1 MVIMHP
7 VLFPR
12 IAPMLCEEITSGELF
27 ASTPATLRPSTAF
40 GFVGLFTRRALA
52 VPTSSLSAPVPTQSQ
67 GAVTLLDVIGS
78 FDQCVER
85 LRPALV
91 FGLILSVV
99 ALVFRARFA
108 AAVWALYRQRAAV
121 LDAAAAGFAP
131 AAWSKADESAIS
143 DVGSDAETDGMI
155 TPLARSESKGT
166 QWLAVP
172 SAHRLRV

>member
-27 ASTPATLRPSTAF
+27 SSAPSTLRPSTAF
-40 GFVGLFTRRALA
+40 GLASLFTRRTL
-52 VPTSSLSAPVPTQSQ
+52 VEPTSTLSAPVPTESQ

-91 FGLILSVV
+91 FGLIISVV
-99 ALVFRARFA
+99 ALVVRARLA
-108 AAVWALYRQRAAV
+108 AAVWALYRQRSAMLEAAS
-121 LDAAAAGFAP
+121 AGYGP
-131 AAWSKADESAIS
+131 IGWSKADESAIS
-143 DVGSDAETDGMI
+143 DVGSDVETDGMV
-155 TPLARSESKGT
+155 TPLARSESKGA

-172 SAHRLRV
+172 TVHRQRV